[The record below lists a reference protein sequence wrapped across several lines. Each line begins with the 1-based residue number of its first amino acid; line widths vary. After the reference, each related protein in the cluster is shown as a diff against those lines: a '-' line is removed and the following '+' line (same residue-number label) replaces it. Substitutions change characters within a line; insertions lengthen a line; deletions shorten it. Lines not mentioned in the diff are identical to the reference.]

1 MLNLAKQGGELLK
14 KPFICAYNKVIF
26 LSYRNFF
33 AGNSYLCKPY
43 ENRFTNSHDSTM
55 TKGDIRA
62 ELELLKSLEGAAFG
76 IKLKEIAARKEFR
89 ALPGEP
95 FIYTV
100 GEIQDEDYPSLL
112 MAARKAVEHGYRV
125 FMLPNPHGVKT
136 PDYILERRG
145 VYKLFDLKNISG
157 KNIVHTRL
165 KESIT
170 QANRALLNMPQYST
184 RKLVHDIR
192 KYFVK
197 YPDAI
202 EVLIFKGKDE
212 ISVSRRFA
220 MSQRFYFEFKKMFE
234 R

>member
-1 MLNLAKQGGELLK
+1 
-14 KPFICAYNKVIF
+14 
-26 LSYRNFF
+26 
-33 AGNSYLCKPY
+33 
-43 ENRFTNSHDSTM
+43 M

>member
-1 MLNLAKQGGELLK
+1 M
-14 KPFICAYNKVIF
+14 
-26 LSYRNFF
+26 
-33 AGNSYLCKPY
+33 
-43 ENRFTNSHDSTM
+43 
-55 TKGDIRA
+55 KGDIRA

-100 GEIQDEDYPSLL
+100 GVIQDDDYPSLL

-157 KNIVHTRL
+157 QNIVHTRL
-165 KESIT
+165 KESIA

-192 KYFVK
+192 EYFVK

>member
-1 MLNLAKQGGELLK
+1 M
-14 KPFICAYNKVIF
+14 
-26 LSYRNFF
+26 
-33 AGNSYLCKPY
+33 
-43 ENRFTNSHDSTM
+43 
-55 TKGDIRA
+55 KGDIA
-62 ELELLKSLEGAAFG
+62 VELLLLKSLEGAAFG
-76 IKLKEIAARKEFR
+76 SKLKEIAARKEFH
-89 ALPGEP
+89 ALPDEP

-100 GEIQDEDYPSLL
+100 GGMQDADYPSLL

-125 FMLPNPHGVKT
+125 FILPNPHGIKT
-136 PDYILERRG
+136 PDFILERRG

-165 KESIT
+165 KESIA

-202 EVLIFKGKDE
+202 EVVIFKGKAE
-212 ISVSRRFA
+212 ISVTRRFA
-220 MSQRFYFEFKKMFE
+220 LSFRFYFDFKKMFE

>member
-1 MLNLAKQGGELLK
+1 M
-14 KPFICAYNKVIF
+14 
-26 LSYRNFF
+26 
-33 AGNSYLCKPY
+33 
-43 ENRFTNSHDSTM
+43 
-55 TKGDIRA
+55 KGDIRS
-62 ELELLKSLEGAAFG
+62 ELLSLKTLEGAAFG
-76 IKLKEIAARKEFR
+76 SKLKEIAARKEFR
-89 ALPGEP
+89 ALPDEP

-100 GEIQDEDYPSLL
+100 GVNQEDPDYPSLL

-125 FMLPNPHGVKT
+125 FILPNPHGIKT
-136 PDYILERRG
+136 PDFILERRG

-165 KESIT
+165 KESIS

-202 EVLIFKGKDE
+202 EVLIFKGKAE
-212 ISVSRRFA
+212 VTVSRRFA
-220 MSQRFYFEFKKMFE
+220 LSQRFYFEFKRIFE

>member
-1 MLNLAKQGGELLK
+1 MWRVL
-14 KPFICAYNKVIF
+14 CT
-26 LSYRNFF
+26 F
-33 AGNSYLCKPY
+33 AFRMKTS
-43 ENRFTNSHDSTM
+43 S
-55 TKGDIRA
+55 KGDITA
-62 ELELLKSLEGAAFG
+62 ELMLLKTLEGAAFG
-76 IKLKEIAARKEFR
+76 AKLKEIAGRKEFH
-89 ALPGEP
+89 ALFDNP

-100 GEIQDEDYPSLL
+100 GGEQDDDYPSLL

-125 FMLPNPHGVKT
+125 FILPNPHGVKT

-165 KESIT
+165 KESIS
-170 QANRALLNMPQYST
+170 QANRALLNMPQYNT

-202 EVLIFKGKDE
+202 EVLIFKGKNE
-212 ISVSRRFA
+212 VSVSRRFA
-220 MSQRFYFEFKKMFE
+220 LSARFYFEFKRMFE
-234 R
+234 K

>member
-1 MLNLAKQGGELLK
+1 
-14 KPFICAYNKVIF
+14 
-26 LSYRNFF
+26 
-33 AGNSYLCKPY
+33 
-43 ENRFTNSHDSTM
+43 M

-125 FMLPNPHGVKT
+125 FMLPNPHGLKT

>member
-1 MLNLAKQGGELLK
+1 M
-14 KPFICAYNKVIF
+14 
-26 LSYRNFF
+26 
-33 AGNSYLCKPY
+33 
-43 ENRFTNSHDSTM
+43 
-55 TKGDIRA
+55 KGDITS
-62 ELELLKSLEGAAFG
+62 ELLLLKSLKGAAFG
-76 IKLKEIAARKEFR
+76 NKLKEIAARKEFH
-89 ALPGEP
+89 ALPDDP

-100 GEIQDEDYPSLL
+100 GGEQDADYPSLL
-112 MAARKAVEHGYRV
+112 MAARKAVEHRYRV
-125 FMLPNPHGVKT
+125 FMLPNPHRLKT

-157 KNIVHTRL
+157 SNIVHTRL
-165 KESIT
+165 KESIA

-202 EVLIFKGKDE
+202 EVLIFKGKNE

-220 MSQRFYFEFKKMFE
+220 LSQRFYFEFKKMFE

>member
-1 MLNLAKQGGELLK
+1 
-14 KPFICAYNKVIF
+14 
-26 LSYRNFF
+26 
-33 AGNSYLCKPY
+33 
-43 ENRFTNSHDSTM
+43 M

-100 GEIQDEDYPSLL
+100 GVIQDEDFPSLL

-125 FMLPNPHGVKT
+125 FMLPNPSGLKT

-157 KNIVHTRL
+157 KNIVLTRL
-165 KESIT
+165 NESAE
-170 QANRALLNMPQYST
+170 QANRALLNMPAKYNT
-184 RKLVHDIR
+184 RLLAADIR
-192 KYFVK
+192 NYFESNDK
-197 YPDAI
+197 AL
-202 EVLIFKGKDE
+202 EVLIFRRKYE
-212 ISVSRRFA
+212 LSIFRRFA
-220 MSQRFYFEFKKMFE
+220 LSARFYTEFKKLYE
-234 R
+234 K